1 MAYALKS
8 RIDKWDNIKLQSFCK
23 KKDTV
28 DKKKR
33 QPTNWEKIFINPT
46 SDRGLIFNIYKELKK
61 TPENQITLLKNEV

>member
-1 MAYALKS
+1 MAYSLRS
-8 RIDKWDNIKLQSFCK
+8 RIDKWDNIKFQSFCK
-23 KKDTV
+23 TKDTV
-28 DKKKR
+28 DKTKR